1 MNPTPS
7 TYEHIKKLDADSIK
21 LGREFQRRTLA
32 STPLEGNRKAVDAIL
47 AARPKNVSNYSVL
60 DRLKGLA
67 DRAKAIA
74 NPRNALAAAAFFDGA
89 LNALESKENQ
99 DRITELVNAS
109 MSKDSNES
117 KEARAALGKIVASN
131 VGNLIRASGTWI
143 QWYESRTLG
152 EDEVP
157 YLRNFVPQYGD
168 VRVGTAEGTITT
180 KTILPNLESDERVD
194 LHFLLSDVYRATL
207 FDKYKGNVAA
217 SALAVIDIAAD
228 IMEKLD
234 GILQLPFIVGTPN
247 SVYVANFVNN
257 GTPASHFHASARI
270 KTANFPTGNL
280 IALTDNGANT
290 VPRFAVIRAIDE
302 YMSRFGGVM
311 DGVAGMTQI
320 HVASGIA
327 HQFGNEFTPTSA
339 ANPVTDQMF
348 SNRGRISYNG
358 MTYEIIPDHTLDP
371 TDKHVYVKG
380 PASIGIYFDKPA
392 GAYVH
397 REESMAHNEVTT
409 WERVLYGLAIP
420 LTHVPRCLAIRF
432 KT

>member
-7 TYEHIKKLDADSIK
+7 TYEHIKKLDAADLK

-32 STPLEGNRKAVDAIL
+32 STPLEGNRNVIDAIM
-47 AARPKNVSNYSVL
+47 ARPRNVSRYSVV
-60 DRLKGLA
+60 DRLKRLA
-67 DRAKAIA
+67 ERAKVVA
-74 NPRNALAAAAFFDGA
+74 NPRNAVAAAEFFDGA
-89 LNALESKENQ
+89 LGALETKDNQ

-109 MSKDSNES
+109 ISKDSEES
-117 KEARAALGKIVASN
+117 KEARAALGKIIATN

-143 QWYESRTLG
+143 QWYESQSLG

-157 YLRNFVPQYGD
+157 YLRNFVPQFGE

-207 FDKYKGNVAA
+207 FDKYKGNVAD
-217 SALAVIDIAAD
+217 SALAVIDIAMD

-247 SVYVANFVNN
+247 SVYVANFVKD
-257 GTPASHFHASARI
+257 GTPASHFHVSSRI
-270 KTANFPTGNL
+270 KVANFPAGNL
-280 IALTDNGANT
+280 IALTDNGAST
-290 VPRFAVIRAIDE
+290 KPRFAIIRAIDE

-311 DGVAGMTQI
+311 DGVGGMTQI

-327 HQFGNEFTPTSA
+327 HQFGDEFTPTSV

-348 SNRGRISYNG
+348 ANRGRIGYNG
-358 MTYEIIPDHTLDP
+358 MTYEVIPDHTLDP

-380 PASIGIYFDKPA
+380 PASVGIYFDKPA
-392 GAYVH
+392 GSYVH
-397 REESMAHNEVTT
+397 REESMVHNEVTT
-409 WERVLYGLAIP
+409 WERILYGLAIP